1 MLGFSS
7 MNLLMTS
14 MVALARSSPP
24 HQAKRK
30 VTCSLLE
37 VEAAVLVEAA
47 PLVLSAAGAA
57 LLAALPPHA
66 ARDNAMLAA
75 IIPAKSCFFILFSS
89 F

>member
-30 VTCSLLE
+30 VTCSSLE

-47 PLVLSAAGAA
+47 PLVLSAAEAA
-57 LLAALPPHA
+57 LLAALPHA

-75 IIPAKSCFFILFSS
+75 IIPAISCFFILFSS

>member
-1 MLGFSS
+1 VG
-7 MNLLMTS
+7 
-14 MVALARSSPP
+14 
-24 HQAKRK
+24 
-30 VTCSLLE
+30 
-37 VEAAVLVEAA
+37 AAVLVEAA

-75 IIPAKSCFFILFSS
+75 IIPAISCFFILFSS

>member
-30 VTCSLLE
+30 VTCSSLE
-37 VEAAVLVEAA
+37 VEAVLVEAA
-47 PLVLSAAGAA
+47 RRVLSAAGAA

-75 IIPAKSCFFILFSS
+75 IIPAISCFFILFSS